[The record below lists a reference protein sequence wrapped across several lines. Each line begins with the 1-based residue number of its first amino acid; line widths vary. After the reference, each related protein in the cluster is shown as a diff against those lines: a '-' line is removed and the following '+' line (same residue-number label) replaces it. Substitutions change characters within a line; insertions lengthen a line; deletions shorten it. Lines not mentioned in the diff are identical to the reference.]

1 MQEKLNEITKF
12 FFTVQHI
19 NKLYH
24 WNTLSYSRHKASDE
38 FNEKLLEI
46 IDRFIEVFI
55 GRYNLKPRVS
65 KIQLDNL
72 SDEDIIEF
80 YKRGRD
86 YIQTFDQS
94 FKDTELLNIRDELL
108 AEINQTLYLF
118 NLR

>member
-24 WNTLSYSRHKASDE
+24 WNTSSYSRHKASDD
-38 FNEKLLEI
+38 FNSKLLEI
-46 IDRFIEVFI
+46 VDKFIEVFI
-55 GRYNLKPRVS
+55 GRYKLKPRVT

-72 SDEDIIEF
+72 SDEDIVEF
-80 YKRGRD
+80 YKKARD
-86 YIQTFDQS
+86 YIQIFDQS
-94 FKDTELLNIRDELL
+94 FNDTDLLNIRDELL

-118 NLR
+118 DLR